1 MKLSI
6 DVKKK
11 AEQIKQENAEFDYQA
26 APLEVANQIWHMLSP
41 CDRFNLSQ
49 VVQKEGGSIKGVA
62 GLRSC
67 VKLLSEIIEK

>member
-6 DVKKK
+6 DVKQK

-26 APLEVANQIWHMLSP
+26 GPLEVANQVWSMLST

-49 VVQKEGGSIKGVA
+49 AVQEEGGSIKGVA
-62 GLRSC
+62 GLRSG
-67 VKLLSEIIEK
+67 VKLLSEIIAK